1 MMCDVSSTEQAFECY
16 FDIVIN
22 MQKKEELAKLHKYEN
37 MSAHVEMILHENF
50 VIWTMLSLR

>member
-37 MSAHVEMILHENF
+37 MSAHESTKENWKF
-50 VIWTMLSLR
+50 

>member
-37 MSAHVEMILHENF
+37 MGAHVEMILHANF
-50 VIWTMLSLR
+50 VI